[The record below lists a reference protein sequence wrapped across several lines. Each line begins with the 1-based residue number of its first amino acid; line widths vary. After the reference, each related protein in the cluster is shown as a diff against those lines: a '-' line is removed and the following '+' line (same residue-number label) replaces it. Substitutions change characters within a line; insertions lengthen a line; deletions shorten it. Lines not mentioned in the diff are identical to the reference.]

1 MSSDSALV
9 VVDVQVGLMREAYQK
24 DEVLQRIA
32 SLLEQARA
40 SSTPVIYVQHNEP
53 GGELEPYTPDWQI
66 HPTVQPRADE
76 PVVQKT
82 APDAFYQT
90 SLQEELEARGIK
102 RLVITGVQTEYCVAA
117 TAQRAVAQGF
127 DVLLVSDAHTTFDSK
142 TLTAEQIIA
151 FYNAA
156 SNGFWAGDHVI
167 RVKASS
173 DILF

>member
-1 MSSDSALV
+1 MSNDTALV
-9 VVDVQVGLMREAYQK
+9 VIDAQVGLLRDAYNK

-40 SSTPVIYVQHNEP
+40 SATPVIYVQHNEP
-53 GGELEPYTPDWQI
+53 GGELEPHTPDWQI
-66 HPTVQPRADE
+66 HPAIEPREGE

-90 SLQEELEARGIK
+90 SFQEELAAGGIK
-102 RLVITGVQTEYCVAA
+102 RLVITGMQTEYCVAA
-117 TAQRAVAQGF
+117 TARRAVTQGF

-151 FYNAA
+151 FYNT
-156 SNGFWAGDHVI
+156 SSHGFWAGDHVI
-167 RVKASS
+167 RVKPAS